1 MPALLELT
9 SEANGYVTP
18 PPSNVSE
25 HPPARLSA
33 TPRVPVME
41 HAGLSWSVGQGVLHH
56 QGACADTL
64 FKKAREVGNLLLKLR
79 VAEVVGSKLP
89 AFPGL

>member
-9 SEANGYVTP
+9 SEANGYVTSRP
-18 PPSNVSE
+18 VTAAST
-25 HPPARLSA
+25 PPARLSA
-33 TPRVPVME
+33 TPRIPVMG
-41 HAGLSWSVGQGVLHH
+41 HAGQGVLHH
-56 QGACADTL
+56 RGACTDTL
-64 FKKAREVGNLLLKLR
+64 FKKAREVGILLLKLR